1 MKLVLKNS
9 KLIVFFLMAITYAG
23 CTEDFVELP
32 KITAGF
38 TYTLNENTG
47 TVEFINISENATT
60 YFWDFGD
67 EVPLVSA
74 LISSDINPI
83 KSYLNGTYTVIL
95 KAMNAA
101 GAVSYF
107 EDIIV
112 INMPLPLD
120 LPITF
125 DNDNVTY
132 SATVLNGVGSTTP
145 PAYEV
150 VENPAP
156 GGSNDVASLVAS
168 ITNSGAVSEGL
179 FFELGT
185 AIDLT
190 TNNTIKMNFWSD
202 AAVSMLL
209 KLEEGTAFAEVSANH
224 AGAGWEELQFTFTKI
239 ASYSKLV
246 VFVDGAGTTAG
257 TFYMDDIVQVSLGDA
272 PVITLIGD
280 ATISLTKG
288 TAYAEQGATA
298 SDTEDGDVTS
308 AIVIGGDTVDV
319 DVLATYEVT
328 YTVVDSDGN
337 TTTAVRSIE
346 VSLGDVPVI
355 TLIGDASIS
364 LTQGD
369 TYTEQGATASDT
381 EDGDISSAIVIAGD
395 TVDTNTPGTYAVTY
409 TVTDADGNT
418 TVASRNI
425 EVNAAGACDADETQS
440 VSAADLNVTM
450 GSAVT
455 IIEDGTTFE
464 IIDNP
469 DFDNTINTSCKVG
482 KVTKQ
487 GVAAWDNIQLDLN
500 AKLDFNSNSG
510 LKIKVWSA
518 RANTTV
524 LLKLEEIG
532 NPGNSLELGSMTT
545 SVTSGWEELTYP
557 VGSGESNKFNKV
569 VVFFDLDGGNTDTYY
584 FDDLKL
590 YGDGSGT
597 GTGGGSSNTVGGGD
611 GCADTTTCPDAPAGE
626 LLFNGDFEACDC
638 DWQLLDAV
646 GSTISTSINNGGT
659 KSGQIQGR
667 ASVAVGLKQ
676 ERLGVGTIQPNTTYI
691 ITYDIK
697 ASGAF
702 GEGGVFKA
710 FTFSEPAEGTDTGAT
725 LHILTDGTTSMSSN
739 WESKSYEFTTP
750 GTAAQVAGGLS
761 FLIEIVNSTANAA
774 INIDNVV
781 LKIK

>member
-9 KLIVFFLMAITYAG
+9 KLIVFFLMAIIYAG
-23 CTEDFVELP
+23 CSEDVVELP

-83 KSYLNGTYTVIL
+83 KSYTNGTYTVIL
-95 KAMNAA
+95 KAMNEA

-112 INMPLPLD
+112 INMPLPLG
-120 LPITF
+120 LPMTF

-132 SATVLNGVGSTTP
+132 SATTFDGV
-145 PAYEV
+145 AYEV
-150 VENPAP
+150 LENPAP
-156 GGSNDVASLVAS
+156 GGSNDVASMVAS
-168 ITNSGAVSEGL
+168 ITNSGVAYEGL

-185 AIDLT
+185 AIDLA
-190 TNNTIKMNFWSD
+190 TNNTIKMNLWSD
-202 AAVSMLL
+202 AAVSILI
-209 KLEEGTAFAEVSANH
+209 KLEEGAAFAEVSANH
-224 AGAGWEELQFTFTKI
+224 TGSGWEELQFTFTNI

-328 YTVVDSDGN
+328 YTVEDSDGN
-337 TTTAVRSIE
+337 TTVANRTIE
-346 VSLGDVPVI
+346 VSLGDAPVI
-355 TLIGDASIS
+355 TLIGDASIR

-409 TVTDADGNT
+409 TVIDADGNT
-418 TVASRNI
+418 TVASRNV
-425 EVNAAGACDADETQS
+425 EVNAPGTCDADEAQS
-440 VSAADLNVTM
+440 VSAADFNITM
-450 GSAVT
+450 ASSVN
-455 IIEDGTTFE
+455 IIIDGTTFE

-487 GVAAWDNIQLDLN
+487 GVAAWDNIQLDLD

-510 LKIKVWSA
+510 LKIKVWSS

-524 LLKLEEIG
+524 LVKLEEIG
-532 NPGNSLELGSMTT
+532 NQGNSLELGSITT

-557 VGSGESNKFNKV
+557 VGSGESDKFNKV
-569 VVFFDLDGGNTDTYY
+569 VVFFDLGANNTDTYY

-597 GTGGGSSNTVGGGD
+597 SDGGNVDGDISSNGGFESGDLEGWTLYDNGGSATMDNTEAQTGD
-611 GCADTTTCPDAPAGE
+611 WCVKLFASAP
-626 LLFNGDFEACDC
+626 
-638 DWQLLDAV
+638 
-646 GSTISTSINNGGT
+646 
-659 KSGQIQGR
+659 SGLNPT
-667 ASVAVGLKQ
+667 LKQ
-676 ERLGVGTIQPNTTYI
+676 ERKAAGSIVVGDKVQVTFSYKGSLTGESGTVSIQSFVEATNGASQIETFDVTPTNTWQTFTTTYTVTGALQGGDVSGG
-691 ITYDIK
+691 ITMEFVAIC
-697 ASGAF
+697 
-702 GEGGVFKA
+702 GGVA
-710 FTFSEPAEGTDTGAT
+710 GCSST
-725 LHILTDGTTSMSSN
+725 LYLDDIS
-739 WESKSYEFTTP
+739 
-750 GTAAQVAGGLS
+750 
-761 FLIEIVNSTANAA
+761 LI
-774 INIDNVV
+774 INP
-781 LKIK
+781 